1 MMVPQC
7 FDCKHLAPWNPKEPP
22 HCAAFPDG
30 VPEAVFKNLHDH
42 RKEYPGDHG
51 VRFEPSESAIELG
64 VRLPSGDFPPSM
76 IPQKPQTKLRE
87 EMAVGAD
94 QAKRGQVQ
102 PIDEETAKSTKSHG
116 RQRLAKRRSREGP
129 SKNRE

>member
-30 VPEAVFKNLHDH
+30 IPLRILRNEQDH

-64 VRLPSGDFPPSM
+64 VRLPSGYFPPSM
-76 IPQKPQTKLRE
+76 LPPQLRE
-87 EMAVGAD
+87 KIAVGID
-94 QAKRGQVQ
+94 QPGRGQEQ
-102 PIDEETAKSTKSHG
+102 PFVEETAKSVKPRG
-116 RQRLAKRRSREGP
+116 RKRLAKRRSPEGP